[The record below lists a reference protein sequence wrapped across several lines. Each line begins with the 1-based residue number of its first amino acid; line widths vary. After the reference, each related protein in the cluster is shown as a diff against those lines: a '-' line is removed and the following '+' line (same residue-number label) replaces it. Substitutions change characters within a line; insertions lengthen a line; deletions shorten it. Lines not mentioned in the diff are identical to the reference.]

1 MKTILKTAAILVLV
15 SAFAGCSAQKA
26 APKAAKSAALFSEAL
41 NALEARHFVIE
52 AREFR
57 YTSGKKDPVISTNSY
72 IEMNGDGASVDLGKY
87 VRRQTVVVD
96 EDMHYNQATL
106 TRVKEARNG
115 DILYELHLANAPLI
129 HSVRYAIRLYKDT
142 NECLVKVFIND
153 LRNPYDFKGYIWPAN
168 RQKQ

>member
-57 YTSGKKDPVISTNSY
+57 FTSGRQDPFISTNSY
-72 IEMNGDGASVDLGKY
+72 IEMNGDGASVDFGKY
-87 VRRQTVVVD
+87 VTRLTSVID
-96 EDMHYNQATL
+96 DAMHYERATL
-106 TRVKEARNG
+106 IREKETHRGDLPFELNLSNAART
-115 DILYELHLANAPLI
+115 EM
-129 HSVRYAIRLYKDT
+129 VRFAIRLYQGT
-142 NECLVKVFIND
+142 NECFVKVYYADFK
-153 LRNPYDFKGYIWPAN
+153 NPYDFKGYIWPAN